1 MQSAELLLSMMDRS
15 TGGLILQ
22 SVKKQRVSDTAQ
34 IWEDED
40 TNKIARKDDYLR
52 TDFSTL
58 CIVHVFALTKIAIRR
73 SKLVGS
79 QN

>member
-1 MQSAELLLSMMDRS
+1 MQSVELLLSMMDRS

-52 TDFSTL
+52 TDL
-58 CIVHVFALTKIAIRR
+58 C
-73 SKLVGS
+73 LVCV
-79 QN
+79 